1 MGMIV
6 GTAAVVAA
14 IAGLV
19 LLAALQ
25 IRGEASPRRG
35 LRSGAGGGGGA
46 AGAGGG
52 SGLGGG
58 VMEELHALFSSGKQ
72 VQIEQRRERLVL
84 RDDEHAG
91 APPNFGVDLEA
102 GVAVL
107 PGTPVAPGGPP
118 DAPADRADQSDRR
131 EPAGLAEQPGS
142 PAAQAPQVR
151 EQSTSR

>member
-14 IAGLV
+14 IVGLL

-25 IRGEASPRRG
+25 IRDEASPRRG
-35 LRSGAGGGGGA
+35 SKSGAGGAAGGGGG
-46 AGAGGG
+46 GGF
-52 SGLGGG
+52 GLGGG
-58 VMEELHALFSSGKQ
+58 MMEELHALFSSGKQ
-72 VQIEQRRERLVL
+72 VQIEQRREQLVL

-107 PGTPVAPGGPP
+107 PATPTPPGG
-118 DAPADRADQSDRR
+118 DR
-131 EPAGLAEQPGS
+131 PAG
-142 PAAQAPQVR
+142 QAPQVR

>member
-25 IRGEASPRRG
+25 IRGEAAPRRG
-35 LRSGAGGGGGA
+35 SKSGAGGGGG
-46 AGAGGG
+46 GGF
-52 SGLGGG
+52 GLGGG
-58 VMEELHALFSSGKQ
+58 AMEELHALFSSGKQ
-72 VQIEQRRERLVL
+72 VQIEQRREQLVL
-84 RDDEHAG
+84 RDDAQVG

-107 PGTPVAPGGPP
+107 PGMPGSPGVPGLPGAPVGMSAPGGTTPP
-118 DAPADRADQSDRR
+118 DGDR
-131 EPAGLAEQPGS
+131 PAG
-142 PAAQAPQVR
+142 QAPQAR

>member
-1 MGMIV
+1 MIV

-25 IRGEASPRRG
+25 IRDEASPRRDPE
-35 LRSGAGGGGGA
+35 SGAGSGSAGGGGFGP
-46 AGAGGG
+46 GGG
-52 SGLGGG
+52 M
-58 VMEELHALFSSGKQ
+58 MEELHALFSSGKQ
-72 VQIEQRRERLVL
+72 VQIEQRREQLVL

-107 PGTPVAPGGPP
+107 PGTPATPGRPTAPGDTFGGP
-118 DAPADRADQSDRR
+118 S
-131 EPAGLAEQPGS
+131 GQP
-142 PAAQAPQVR
+142 PQVR